1 MSDFRFIENESEL
14 KNQDFVLDV
23 RPWGTRVADSLT
35 RPEIHARWMIG
46 LGIGSVVFAP
56 VWFLFLFTML
66 VLHFVFITTPQF
78 APLRYAKD
86 LGGRDPS
93 NIVDPNNPTWGKA
106 NGIWYVGTE
115 RSLFPWKAGR
125 ELWLSDS
132 DIGTHMLTMGTT
144 GSGKTQAL
152 LSWNFNALCWGS
164 GFAYTDGKADN
175 ELIIKIWAM
184 LRRFGREDDF
194 LIINYLTGGA
204 DPFSDKSIKRKR
216 RSNKAN
222 MFADAPMDFLSE
234 LLTSM
239 LAKAEG
245 DGAAWQQ
252 KAINMMKAV
261 VRVCCYLRA
270 EGKIEVSVQTLRDHM
285 QLGKLEELYAKGEK
299 GLIPETAFS
308 AIRSYLLTG
317 ISWSP
322 EKYKAGKPQANE
334 VQTQHGYLTNQFLAP
349 LSMLADTYGHIFAD
363 PFPEVDM
370 GDVMLRRRILV
381 NAIPTLEKSQQE
393 AANLGKLIVGAMKL
407 MMGKNLG
414 SEVEGTYRATIKNKA
429 TNARSRYPITLD
441 ELGYYFAPGLDLIFA
456 QARSLKF
463 SMCAA
468 GQDFAAMK
476 KEGGEEVISMIGNSK
491 VKFALALEDPTET
504 FEIYEKA
511 AGQAKVAQSSGSEM
525 IAGSGNWSRLLTSSL
540 QDVARITF
548 RELKQLI
555 SGQGIII
562 FLDKV
567 VRFNAFYIFADD
579 DRKGWIS
586 PAVLDKYG
594 IQFKVNRFLQV
605 YKTDFSEMV
614 AKCKPLNGAK
624 PDKSA
629 QVLQVIY
636 SNTQPIYSSTQDAMI
651 ESIKTAAAAIP
662 IRVGPVER
670 GISLFMAAAE
680 VIEREEAV
688 APAKASGS
696 GGGGG
701 GLSTKPVSESEAH
714 LPALAPAPVDGLP
727 TVPTKTES
735 TPSISSVDE
744 LSAAQ
749 AIDDDDI
756 DPFAL
761 MMGESPPVVET
772 IRPKVEPVK
781 VEPAVEVVNDVSAP
795 AVAPGN
801 AEAEI
806 SDNWL
811 NESVHEIVAST
822 LATTSVS
829 SEVEAID
836 KAFASSD
843 IDSFISETSS
853 GVQPLPDFSEEIGLP
868 SPELRSVNNDDIIFE
883 MTPEVK
889 ESVSAIEML
898 SVNQPKGSEVV
909 EKILSD
915 SIAELMAKEDA
926 SLESIELAFADLE
939 GSLEG
944 NR

>member
-1 MSDFRFIENESEL
+1 MGEYRFIETESEL
-14 KNQDFVLDV
+14 NNQDFVLDV

-46 LGIGSVVFAP
+46 LAIGSVVFAP
-56 VWFLFLFTML
+56 IWWLFLVLIL
-66 VLHFVFITTPQF
+66 VLHLVFISTPQMS
-78 APLRYAKD
+78 PLRYAKD

-164 GFAYTDGKADN
+164 GFSYTDGKADN
-175 ELIIKIWAM
+175 ELIIKIWTM

-204 DPFSDKSIKRKR
+204 DPFSDKSVKRKR

-245 DGAAWQQ
+245 DGATWQA

-285 QLGKLEELYAKGEK
+285 QLGKLEELYVKGEK

-322 EKYKAGKPQANE
+322 DKYKAGKPQANE

-381 NAIPTLEKSQQE
+381 NAIPTLEKSPQE

-414 SEVEGTYRATIKNKA
+414 SEVEGTYRSTIKNKA

-525 IAGSGNWSRLLTSSL
+525 IAGSSNWSRLLTSSL

-567 VRFNAFYIFADD
+567 VRFNAFYIFSDD
-579 DRKGWIS
+579 DRKGWIC
-586 PAVLDKYG
+586 PAVLDKHG
-594 IQFKVNRFLQV
+594 IEFKVNRFLQV
-605 YKTDFSEMV
+605 YKTDFSDMV
-614 AKCKPLNGAK
+614 GKCKPLDGAK
-624 PDKSA
+624 TDKSA

-636 SNTQPIYSSTQDAMI
+636 SNTQPIYVIEQDAMI
-651 ESIKTAAAAIP
+651 ESIKAAAAAIP

-670 GISLFMAAAE
+670 GIALFTAAAE
-680 VIEREEAV
+680 VIEREDGL
-688 APAKASGS
+688 ASERAGGSSS
-696 GGGGG
+696 GGGLGVRPTAPTPMAG
-701 GLSTKPVSESEAH
+701 ESLPV
-714 LPALAPAPVDGLP
+714 PTPAPVV
-727 TVPTKTES
+727 T
-735 TPSISSVDE
+735 SIDE
-744 LSAAQ
+744 LSASQ
-749 AIDDDDI
+749 IESDDDI

-761 MMGESPPVVET
+761 MMGEAHPVVEV
-772 IRPKVEPVK
+772 IRTKAVSEK
-781 VEPAVEVVNDVSAP
+781 NEPALEESNDS
-795 AVAPGN
+795 
-801 AEAEI
+801 
-806 SDNWL
+806 WL
-811 NESVHEIVAST
+811 NETVHTIVAKT
-822 LATTSVS
+822 LAATTSTAVELPNASVS
-829 SEVEAID
+829 SADV
-836 KAFASSD
+836 
-843 IDSFISETSS
+843 DSFISEAF
-853 GVQPLPDFSEEIGLP
+853 VPPPDMSEEIGMPPPDQRTEP
-868 SPELRSVNNDDIIFE
+868 SEIVFD
-883 MTPEVK
+883 MTQGVK
-889 ESVSAIEML
+889 ESVKAIEAL
-898 SVNQPKGSEVV
+898 TGRKDADESTSTV
-909 EKILSD
+909 EKVLSQTISELISKENA
-915 SIAELMAKEDA
+915 SI
-926 SLESIELAFADLE
+926 ESIEMAFANLE
-939 GSLEG
+939 ENLDGG
-944 NR
+944 H